1 MASPSKMPRGTRS
14 GRNLDSA
21 REKMLEGMKGICFL
35 ATRRAMHCCQ
45 FWAVISLRVSSM
57 GRVIISQDSCGNWGF
72 GLEVVEDSLF
82 CCRWI
87 GSHFWLG
94 LVFNA
99 ADAGGDEYIPPCNP
113 PEMRRD

>member
-45 FWAVISLRVSSM
+45 FWAVISSKVRSM
-57 GRVIISQDSCGNWGF
+57 GAVIISRDSGGKWGVF
-72 GLEVVEDSLF
+72 GGEVGGLF
-82 CCRWI
+82 LGI
-87 GSHFWLG
+87 GRCFGGMLAWFSFL
-94 LVFNA
+94 NA
-99 ADAGGDEYIPPCNP
+99 QTHGDFAPWNP
-113 PEMRRD
+113 PAENP